1 MDKTL
6 LKPTRNERKTFKTL
20 ISLIKSLIYIVTN
33 ICKETHKMIKY
44 IGKIRTNFYALNK
57 IGYNLDEILN
67 KVDTLTPRQFEVFTA
82 ELFRQH
88 GYSASLTAP
97 INDYGRDVILK
108 RKINGIE
115 ETTFVECKHFSRD
128 GHSFVGREICQKLLG
143 SVKMFGVDKAI
154 IVTTGKFHK
163 NAYEVATM
171 VSNLQ
176 LFDTY
181 DIQKM
186 ILDLKPE
193 QISQIM
199 MKTYNVA

>member
-1 MDKTL
+1 MYRPL
-6 LKPTRNERKTFKTL
+6 LKPTKNERKAFKSL
-20 ISLIKSLIYIVTN
+20 IRLIKSLIYIVTN
-33 ICKETHKMIKY
+33 ICGETYKMIKY

-67 KVDTLTPRQFEVFTA
+67 KIDALTPRQFEVFTA

-88 GYSASLTAP
+88 GYSASLTAST
-97 INDYGRDVILK
+97 NDYGRDVILT
-108 RKINGIE
+108 RRINGIE

-128 GHSFVGREICQKLLG
+128 GHTYVGREICQKLIG
-143 SVKMFGVDKAI
+143 SVKMFGADKAI

-171 VSNLQ
+171 VDNLQ
-176 LFDTY
+176 LVDTY

-193 QISQIM
+193 QISKIM
-199 MKTYNVA
+199 MRTYNAA